1 MEGWKWRI
9 FALIFLINQNVNV
22 GLKQSIDTVSLNIN
36 ALSKLHICLRICVC
50 TFLLFGPPCIHTGFI
65 FSKLKLMF

>member
-36 ALSKLHICLRICVC
+36 ALSKYLPYDFC
-50 TFLLFGPPCIHTGFI
+50 TFLLFGPPYIIMASSFQN
-65 FSKLKLMF
+65 SN